1 MDEQIKTL
9 EELGLNWTVS
19 KEPIQTVAGVQIP
32 GKVAIMRT
40 DNEDVLGIHGENYDP
55 YQNHELLELLHQIG
69 GRTGLQIH
77 SGGSFNGGSK
87 VWFQLK
93 SDDLKLGGDTIKGF
107 VSGFN
112 SFDGSSSLGFG
123 NSTFTVSCQN
133 TWWAAYREVKT
144 KLRHSASMRANI
156 DEILTN
162 IDVVLEQEQKLFQEI
177 VMLSE
182 NAFTQTQKDLVVD
195 LLFNLSK
202 TDIQGDEAE
211 LSTRKQ
217 NQMELFENDLRAE
230 IATKGDSLWGLFSG
244 VTRYTTHSMK
254 KTDNTQGKMF
264 GQTGVKE
271 RRIFGELL
279 EAVTV

>member
-1 MDEQIKTL
+1 MSEHVKTL
-9 EELGLNWTVS
+9 EDLGLNWTVS

-40 DNEDVLGIHGENYDP
+40 DNEDVLGIHGDSYDP

-69 GRTGLQIH
+69 GQTGLQVH
-77 SGGSFNGGSK
+77 SGGSFNGGAK

-93 SDDLKLGGDTIKGF
+93 SDNLNLNGDTIKGF

-123 NSTFTVSCQN
+123 NSTKTVSCQN

-144 KLRHSASMRANI
+144 KLRHSASMRSNI
-156 DEILTN
+156 DEILRN

-177 VMLSE
+177 TMLSE
-182 NAFTQTQKDLVVD
+182 NSFTQKQKDLVVD

-202 TDIQGDEAE
+202 NDTLGKEED

-217 NQMELFENDLRAE
+217 NQIELFENDLSTE
-230 IATKGDSLWGLFSG
+230 IAGKGKNMWGLFSG

-254 KTDNTQGKMF
+254 KTDNSQGKMF

-271 RRIFGELL
+271 RRIFKELL
-279 EAVTV
+279 EMV